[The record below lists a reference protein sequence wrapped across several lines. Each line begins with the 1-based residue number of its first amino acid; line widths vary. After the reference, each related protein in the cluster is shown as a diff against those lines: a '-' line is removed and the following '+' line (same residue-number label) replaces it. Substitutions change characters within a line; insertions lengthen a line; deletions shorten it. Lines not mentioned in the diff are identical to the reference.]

1 MKVENNRWQV
11 SSRDVWAGIHCIDH
25 CLQIA
30 MAKAVELPS
39 VMEKIGGIG
48 TPGGTQLRMKQG
60 IEYEEIV
67 LAELEA
73 NLGSDYIKVPDRS
86 PVDQT
91 LLFARLGKA
100 VIAQAPLHKAFEDFD
115 YVARADLL
123 VRSDLRLER
132 TASGTLTAVP
142 REGAIQDGRY
152 CVWDVKH
159 SSMADEDAK
168 RGPSQINREAQLAMS
183 FEAILAMGI
192 GSDVETGLVFKERAL
207 QVFDP
212 NKLLQELE
220 VIRKPIFD
228 RLISRSS
235 NKPSTLEVAEWRCAE
250 PSICSKSSVCDY
262 PQVCK
267 QTRAL
272 LDDLSQIPNIRVD
285 SAIPQYKALGVDTVA
300 KLATVEISGTKISKD
315 ALAKH
320 LKFAKCL
327 VASRESGKA
336 EYAMDPGLSVWTG
349 EKPLPKATEE
359 DLFLDMESF
368 TPLNGKV
375 FYYMVGVMNQSGE
388 VKHFISDS
396 PDEQG
401 KEFQKLANFL
411 SNAIAKNPDMHI
423 FVVSSAEATMFKN
436 LDSDYPLEGESLTN
450 ILNQIV
456 DVKTVASSRLIV
468 STGSFGLKEM
478 EPFFREAGAVEERDT
493 ETSDGDDS
501 QWQYYLYLQAK
512 KNGDLELADKL
523 MADIKR
529 YNSQDCINTKHYYD
543 WLASIG

>member
-300 KLATVEISGTKISKD
+300 KLATAEISGTKISKD
-315 ALAKH
+315 ALVKH

-336 EYAMDPGLSVWTG
+336 EYAIDPGVSVWAG
-349 EKPLPKATEE
+349 EKSLPKATEE

-401 KEFQKLANFL
+401 KEFQKLAKFL
-411 SNAIAKNPDMHI
+411 SSAIAKNPDMHI

-501 QWQYYLYLQAK
+501 QWKYYLYLQAK
-512 KNGDLELADKL
+512 NNGDLELADKL